1 MCSAEK
7 PSEAERDSYGRI
19 GLIFDGVAQCL
30 LKGTGR
36 LSCGIGSG
44 IGDLGGGIRYFICD
58 ACGLLFSISHSAVE
72 ISGRGLRHVAC
83 SARIGVVWCQRAN
96 MSESSLPGTFAC
108 AGASAAGSQIADA
121 IGPILN
127 EIVDR
132 FGRGQRVAVDEA
144 LSFGNEAIN
153 VGARVGND
161 ALERIAT
168 QAKNRPMATLAV
180 AIGVGLL
187 IGFAVRRS

>member
-1 MCSAEK
+1 MFHHRSTEFDPRISAIASHLRAIEK
-7 PSEAERDSYGRI
+7 ELG
-19 GLIFDGVAQCL
+19 
-30 LKGTGR
+30 
-36 LSCGIGSG
+36 GIGK
-44 IGDLGGGIRYFICD
+44 
-58 ACGLLFSISHSAVE
+58 SA
-72 ISGRGLRHVAC
+72 SRGA
-83 SARIGVVWCQRAN
+83 S
-96 MSESSLPGTFAC
+96 

-121 IGPILN
+121 IGPVLK

-132 FGRGQRVAVDEA
+132 FGRGQRVAGDQA

-153 VGARVGND
+153 IGARVGND

-187 IGFAVRRS
+187 IGFAVRRN

>member
-1 MCSAEK
+1 MFHHRSTEFDPRISAIASHLRAIEK
-7 PSEAERDSYGRI
+7 ELG
-19 GLIFDGVAQCL
+19 
-30 LKGTGR
+30 
-36 LSCGIGSG
+36 GIGK
-44 IGDLGGGIRYFICD
+44 
-58 ACGLLFSISHSAVE
+58 SA
-72 ISGRGLRHVAC
+72 SR
-83 SARIGVVWCQRAN
+83 RA
-96 MSESSLPGTFAC
+96 S

-127 EIVDR
+127 EIVDH
-132 FGRGQRVAVDEA
+132 FGRGQRVAVDRG

>member
-1 MCSAEK
+1 MFHHRSTEFDPRISAIASHLRAIEK
-7 PSEAERDSYGRI
+7 ELG
-19 GLIFDGVAQCL
+19 
-30 LKGTGR
+30 
-36 LSCGIGSG
+36 GIGK
-44 IGDLGGGIRYFICD
+44 
-58 ACGLLFSISHSAVE
+58 SA
-72 ISGRGLRHVAC
+72 SR
-83 SARIGVVWCQRAN
+83 RA
-96 MSESSLPGTFAC
+96 S
-108 AGASAAGSQIADA
+108 AGASAAECQIADA

-127 EIVDR
+127 EINEIVDR
-132 FGRGQRVAVDEA
+132 LGRGQRVAVDQA